1 MKDTKKILQ
10 RIKLT
15 VNQSDP
21 SARVYLYGSRAR
33 GNARPDSD
41 WDLLILIGKENV
53 SDEDEKKIT
62 WPLYDLEFETGEVL
76 SPMVYSEREWF
87 SKYRVTPFYLTVMR
101 EGKLL

>member
-1 MKDTKKILQ
+1 MKDTKSILR
-10 RIKLT
+10 RIKLI

-21 SARVYLYGSRAR
+21 SARVYLYGSRAL

-41 WDLLILIGKENV
+41 WDLLILIGKEKV
-53 SDEDEKKIT
+53 SAEDEKRIT

-76 SPMVYSEREWF
+76 SPMVYSEQEWF
-87 SKYRVTPFYLTVMR
+87 SKYKVTPFYSTVMR